1 MLTFNM
7 KDTVTNRTKKTTKA
21 NANAEA
27 RAQLDR
33 DIPGFWQQDIRG
45 IKADYAKVVLALDGI
60 FGKGYAQKNP
70 NVFAAALLAH
80 ILGDLPIGEMTDSLN
95 NIGAGLEFLAD
106 ALQKKIEA

>member
-7 KDTVTNRTKKTTKA
+7 KSTVTNRTNKTRKV

-27 RAQLDR
+27 KAQLDR
-33 DIPGFWQQDIRG
+33 DIPGLWQHDIRG

-60 FGKGYAQKNP
+60 FGEGYAQKNP

-80 ILGDLPIGEMTDSLN
+80 TLGDLPTGEMTDNLGR
-95 NIGAGLEFLAD
+95 IGAGLESVAD
-106 ALQKKIEA
+106 ALQKKVEA